1 MQVTLYHNPACG
13 TSRNVLAILRDAGIE
28 PEIILYLKTPP
39 TRETL
44 ADIAQQ
50 SGQPVRTLLRQK
62 GELYEKLGLA
72 DEAITD
78 AHILDAISAHPE
90 LLNRPVVIT
99 PLGARVCRPKE
110 LVLDILPKTHNA

>member
-13 TSRNVLAILRDAGIE
+13 TSRTVLGMIRDAGIE

-39 TRETL
+39 SRETL
-44 ADIAQQ
+44 QQLAQK

-72 DEAITD
+72 DETVSD
-78 AHILDAISAHPE
+78 AAILDAIATHPE
-90 LLNRPVVIT
+90 LLNRPVVVS
-99 PLGARVCRPKE
+99 PLGTRVCRPKE
-110 LVLDILPKTHNA
+110 LVLDILPKP

>member
-13 TSRNVLAILRDAGIE
+13 TSRTVLGIIRDAGIE

-39 TRETL
+39 SRETL
-44 ADIAQQ
+44 QQLAQQ

-72 DEAITD
+72 DETVSD
-78 AHILDAISAHPE
+78 AAILDAIATHPE
-90 LLNRPVVIT
+90 LLNRPVVVS
-99 PLGARVCRPKE
+99 PLGTRVCRPKE
-110 LVLDILPKTHNA
+110 LVLDILPKP